1 MKVAYLSYHE
11 VSTYNEISVVA
22 RRYSMIMTN
31 EQWNMHCIHHRCIH
45 SPWGTQVSAIICIL
59 SKSCFSGVSY

>member
-22 RRYSMIMTN
+22 RPYSMIMTN
-31 EQWNMHCIHHRCIH
+31 EQWNMHCLEYTIGAYIPPGEHK
-45 SPWGTQVSAIICIL
+45 SLPSFVS
-59 SKSCFSGVSY
+59 